1 MNTLDIDMGMDRII
15 EINTQAKIYKKEKRK
30 QLLNNQANRK
40 QESMGCQTESILHRQ
55 IQQVPMKNQ
64 EDSHQGNHQLSSRQS
79 QKLLF
84 DKIKNR
90 TNLQEIILNL
100 LKS

>member
-1 MNTLDIDMGMDRII
+1 MDYR
-15 EINTQAKIYKKEKRK
+15 
-30 QLLNNQANRK
+30 
-40 QESMGCQTESILHRQ
+40 TESILHRR
-55 IQQVPMKNQ
+55 IQPVPTKNQ
-64 EDSHQGNHQLSSRQS
+64 EDSHQDNHQPSSKQS